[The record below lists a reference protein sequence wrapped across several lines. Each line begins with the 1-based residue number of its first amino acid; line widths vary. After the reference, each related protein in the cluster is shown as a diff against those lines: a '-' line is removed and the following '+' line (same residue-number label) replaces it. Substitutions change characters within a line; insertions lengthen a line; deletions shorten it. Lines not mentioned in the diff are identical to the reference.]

1 MSKEPAVLTAA
12 AAILQLEENAAMD
25 RVWAAESNSTQR
37 GYVDTLRFKYDETTE
52 ENKALRA
59 SFEIFLANRNATS
72 EVCL

>member
-1 MSKEPAVLTAA
+1 MPPWTGFGQPRATVR
-12 AAILQLEENAAMD
+12 I
-25 RVWAAESNSTQR
+25 RTQR

-72 EVCL
+72 EEVCL